1 MRFGWSHPG
10 WRRFWEFI
18 LLPSGKSNGGQ
29 RQPQQQQQQQQPQQ
43 QPLCPLWAF
52 LTPRCWCF
60 DCVQIFWF
68 SRQRAMSHGLRSFR
82 VESLGIEPFPSHLW
96 RQLTESSNF
105 TLCGQTD
112 HVFWFSCVIFSLE
125 VDFLQLCLAWAWSF
139 LPTVRLGSLSRAA
152 RPTPATWPPVASDEA
167 AYTDIE

>member
-18 LLPSGKSNGGQ
+18 LLPRGKSNAGQ
-29 RQPQQQQQQQQPQQ
+29 RQPQQQQQQQQQ

-52 LTPRCWCF
+52 FNTQMLMYWLCSNILILPPARYESWTEEL
-60 DCVQIFWF
+60 
-68 SRQRAMSHGLRSFR
+68 SG
-82 VESLGIEPFPSHLW
+82 ESLGIEPFPSHLW

-139 LPTVRLGSLSRAA
+139 LTTVRLGSLSRAA
-152 RPTPATWPPVASDEA
+152 RPTPATWPPVTSDEA
-167 AYTDIE
+167 ANTDIK

>member
-1 MRFGWSHPG
+1 MRFGWSHLG

-29 RQPQQQQQQQQPQQ
+29 RQPQQQQQQ

-112 HVFWFSCVIFSLE
+112 HVFWFSCVIFPLRWIFFSSASPGLG
-125 VDFLQLCLAWAWSF
+125 LSSQQWGLAAWAEQPGQPQPHDPQSP
-139 LPTVRLGSLSRAA
+139 LMRRQ
-152 RPTPATWPPVASDEA
+152 
-167 AYTDIE
+167 IQI